1 MEIKPALLV
10 MAAGMGTRYG
20 GLKQIDPVGPND
32 EILIDYTVYDAIR
45 GGFSKLVFVIR
56 HSFEDEFRRKISGKF
71 DDEVETLYAYQELDW
86 CVEGF
91 RPPAKR
97 EKPWGTGHAVLVAK
111 DLIDEPFAV
120 VNADDYYGRNSLIT
134 MADFLSSKRVLREA
148 EYAMVG
154 YVLRNTLSEFGGVA
168 RGVCDC
174 DQNMLVRNVEEYTG
188 IEESGRGAR
197 AVGQRG
203 DGVSFTG
210 AEIVSMNLW
219 GFRPSIF
226 DWLDRYFLEF
236 LEEKADDSNA
246 EFYLSSVVGRLIRSQ
261 GVRVKVLP
269 TYDEWFGITYR
280 GDKEIASAGIRKLI
294 REGVYPE
301 KLW

>member
-1 MEIKPALLV
+1 VEIKPALLV
-10 MAAGMGTRYG
+10 MAAGMGARYG

-45 GGFSKLVFVIR
+45 AGFSKLVLVIR

-71 DDEVETLYAYQELDW
+71 DTEVETLYAYQELD
-86 CVEGF
+86 CRIGKF

-120 VNADDYYGRNSLIT
+120 VNADDYYGRNSLVT
-134 MADFLSSKRVLREA
+134 MAEFLSSRRA
-148 EYAMVG
+148 SRDADHAMVG
-154 YVLRNTLSEFGGVA
+154 YVLRNTLSEFGSVA

-174 DQNMLVRNVEEYTG
+174 DEKMLLRNVEEHTG
-188 IEESGRGAR
+188 IEKSGRGAR
-197 AVGQRG
+197 ALGRHG
-203 DGVSFTG
+203 DEVSFTG
-210 AEIVSMNLW
+210 DEIVSMNLW

-226 DWLDRYFLEF
+226 DWLERYFLEF
-236 LEEKADDSNA
+236 LEEKADDLNA
-246 EFYLSSVVGRLIRSQ
+246 ELYLPSVVGRLIRSR
-261 GVRVKVLP
+261 GIRVKVLP
-269 TYDEWFGITYR
+269 THDEWFGITYR
-280 GDKEIASAGIRKLI
+280 GDREIASASIRKLI
-294 REGVYPE
+294 VEGVYPE